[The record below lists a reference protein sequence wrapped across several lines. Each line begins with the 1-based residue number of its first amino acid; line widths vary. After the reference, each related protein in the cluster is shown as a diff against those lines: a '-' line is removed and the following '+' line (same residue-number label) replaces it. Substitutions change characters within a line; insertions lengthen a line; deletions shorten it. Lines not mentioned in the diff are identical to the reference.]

1 MGLAS
6 PSDLQSIEA
15 VEPSAPAKGF
25 WHRLKR
31 FFEPPPQPRE
41 APAVCVPPGAHLIL
55 KNIPADLQRE
65 WRVERDEGVV
75 FVQTSAN
82 VNSHRDAIQFHN
94 GRQVRL
100 QDLNEGLRVEVLS
113 LAGASV
119 ADEDLA
125 FHSIVASRR

>member
-1 MGLAS
+1 M
-6 PSDLQSIEA
+6 
-15 VEPSAPAKGF
+15 
-25 WHRLKR
+25 
-31 FFEPPPQPRE
+31 
-41 APAVCVPPGAHLIL
+41 